1 MTLWPLHA
9 HAKGRD
15 DISTSNGQPATQKFD
30 RDSQE
35 MHS

>member
-15 DISTSNGQPATQKFD
+15 DISTSNGQPATQEVGQGFTGNA
-30 RDSQE
+30 
-35 MHS
+35 